1 MSGATHDP
9 RLLYSVKNIRAFH
22 IQDGEEQELTPS
34 GPQTLSLLMV
44 PTATSA
50 PTPPYAAGAGTQ
62 TPEEDF
68 YLHLYLPP
76 ELDLALPATTQI
88 FHQPPDSYLIPR
100 WDLAPDAGAFI
111 RIQFPSIGSGPNNVT
126 QDDIDTFETILAQC
140 TAFLDRAPT
149 ASDKS
154 DGLAAYNPA
163 DYAPG
168 EGYIG
173 SGDYKGG
180 KLHGKIV
187 LVDEEDGSV
196 VGELGDGYNVVED
209 PDVKPGSKRECQ
221 TAPCNVF
228 LLRELTIPTGPVG
241 IELPAEGEGN
251 KVSVTNVSEEYLEM
265 SRHPAYQ
272 NSTIVQTS
280 ATASRLI
287 VTTSSYIS
295 NAITSGAENF
305 MKKTKPNTKPVTF
318 SDATH
323 ARIRKVGTFSDG
335 AANLSSRTIG
345 QVERVAQNIGASL
358 ARKDAKPR
366 PHANRH
372 QPPPDYKPGVLNKS
386 MIAFST
392 LADGITES
400 ARTML
405 MTGSAAASTMIQHR
419 YGDEA
424 GSVANNLTGG
434 IKNVGLVYI
443 DATGVSRRALLKSV
457 AKGMVVGRMRDGKQ
471 VVVGAGDGGQL
482 PQGAH
487 GNAEA
492 GPSGSGL
499 GARDP
504 VVRRASPSPTPP
516 PAYGASGTVSLG
528 GTPRSGPGGKR

>member
-9 RLLYSVKNIRAFH
+9 RLLYSVNNIRAFH

-50 PTPPYAAGAGTQ
+50 PTPPYAAGAGME

-100 WDLAPDAGAFI
+100 WDMAPDAGAFI
-111 RIQFPSIGSGPNNVT
+111 RIQFPSIGSEPDKVT

-140 TAFLDRAPT
+140 TAFHDRA
-149 ASDKS
+149 ASSGKS
-154 DGLAAYNPA
+154 DGHAAYNPA

-168 EGYIG
+168 EGYIT
-173 SGDYKGG
+173 SPGDNKTD
-180 KLHGKIV
+180 LHGKIV
-187 LVDEEDGSV
+187 LVDEENGSV
-196 VGELGDGYNVVED
+196 VGELGEGYNVVED
-209 PDVKPGSKRECQ
+209 ADVKPGSKREH
-221 TAPCNVF
+221 APISPTSFSAANRLFSSF
-228 LLRELTIPTGPVG
+228 LGPVG
-241 IELPAEGEGN
+241 IELPSEGEGN
-251 KVSVTNVSEEYLEM
+251 RVSVSNVSEEYLAM

-272 NSTIVQTS
+272 NSTLVQTS

-287 VTTSSYIS
+287 VATSTSLANY
-295 NAITSGAENF
+295 ITSGAEGF
-305 MKKTKPNTKPVTF
+305 AKRTKPNPKPLTF

-323 ARIRKVGTFSDG
+323 ARIRKIGTYSDG

-358 ARKDAKPR
+358 ARKEGKQKGF
-366 PHANRH
+366 NKGN
-372 QPPPDYKPGVLNKS
+372 PPPDYKPGVLNKS

-392 LADGITES
+392 LADGIQEG
-400 ARTML
+400 ARNVL
-405 MTGSAAASTMIQHR
+405 LTGSQAASAVIGHR

-424 GSVANNLTGG
+424 GAVAHNLTGG

-457 AKGMVVGRMRDGKQ
+457 AKGMVVGKMRDGQQ
-471 VVVGAGDGGQL
+471 VVVGGGDGGQL
-482 PQGAH
+482 PGLQH
-487 GNAEA
+487 EA
-492 GPSGSGL
+492 GPSGL
-499 GARDP
+499 GAQDP
-504 VVRRASPSPTPP
+504 VARRPSPNPTPP
-516 PAYGASGTVSLG
+516 PAYDASGMMSLG
-528 GTPRSGPGGKR
+528 GASMSGGKR

>member
-9 RLLYSVKNIRAFH
+9 RLLYSVNNIRAFH
-22 IQDGEEQELTPS
+22 IQDGDEQELTPS

-111 RIQFPSIGSGPNNVT
+111 RIQFPSIGSGPKNVS

-140 TAFLDRAPT
+140 TAFLDRDPA
-149 ASDKS
+149 ASGKS
-154 DGLAAYNPA
+154 DGFAAYNPA

-173 SGDYKGG
+173 SGDSKGD
-180 KLHGKIV
+180 KMHGKIV

-196 VGELGDGYNVVED
+196 VGELGEGYNVVED
-209 PDVKPGSKRECQ
+209 PDVKPGSKR
-221 TAPCNVF
+221 
-228 LLRELTIPTGPVG
+228 PVG

-305 MKKTKPNTKPVTF
+305 MKKTKPNVKPVTF

-335 AANLSSRTIG
+335 AANLSSRTLG

-366 PHANRH
+366 GANRH
-372 QPPPDYKPGVLNKS
+372 HPPPDYKPGVLNKS

-392 LADGITES
+392 LADGIQES

-419 YGDEA
+419 YGAEA
-424 GSVANNLTGG
+424 GSVAHNLTGG

-482 PQGAH
+482 PQGVN

-499 GARDP
+499 GVRDP
-504 VVRRASPSPTPP
+504 VVRRASPTPTPP

-528 GTPRSGPGGKR
+528 GTPRSGAGGKR